1 MEFKIKR
8 ILLVEEEVAD
18 AQQILK
24 LLEKC
29 GQLKVSLKRVK
40 QIEMRIAILKEFDLV
55 LLAYP
60 LSDNCDLASIKIFQ
74 QHAPH
79 LPIVILSEIDNIDIA
94 ARSISSGAQDYL
106 IKNELEPKTFV
117 RSIRLAIERQ
127 RHTFEISQQA
137 LMKKMLDRIRQP
149 IDIKTILQTTSKVI
163 QEFLRCDRVVIYGC
177 ESGSAEI
184 VAVSDRTQCT
194 NAELERSI
202 EQFTQAID
210 FYNQS
215 SFLSESTATCAVENT
230 YDGISPLAIDP
241 QLIRSYLLL
250 PIYSQKSNL
259 AIEDDPS
266 FFSISNANSHGRE
279 ELWGMSIAYNI
290 HETRQWWD
298 WEISFLQS
306 LTTQVMVAVQRSQL
320 CYRLQAANKELQQLA
335 ILDGL
340 TGIANR
346 RYFDLVLNKEW
357 QRLAREQLPLSL
369 ILADVDYF
377 KAYNDTYGHQAGDRC
392 LQVIARI
399 LQNCIRRPADLVAR
413 YGGEEFALI
422 LPNTDAPG
430 ALFIANRIIRKLAQQ
445 NIPHIQ
451 SKVSQSVTL
460 SLGVTTKVPH
470 PKQPASTIVEVAD
483 SLLYRAK
490 KAGRNQLAVD
500 NRLVPSH
507 QVDTNG

>member
-1 MEFKIKR
+1 MEFQIKR
-8 ILLVEEEVAD
+8 ILLVEEKAAD
-18 AQQILK
+18 AQQVLR

-29 GQLKVSLKRVK
+29 SQLKVSLKRIR
-40 QIEMRIAILKEFDLV
+40 QIEMGIAILKEFDLI

-60 LSDNCDLASIKIFQ
+60 LSDNRDLTSIKIFQ

-79 LPIVILSEIDNIDIA
+79 LPIVILSKIDNLDIA
-94 ARSISSGAQDYL
+94 ARSISLGAQDYL
-106 IKNELEPKTFV
+106 IKNELKPKIFV
-117 RSIRLAIERQ
+117 RSIQLAIERQ
-127 RHTFEISQQA
+127 RHTFETSQQA
-137 LMKKMLDRIRQP
+137 LMKKMLDRICQS
-149 IDIKTILQTTSKVI
+149 IDINTILQTTAKVI

-177 ESGSAEI
+177 ESESTEI
-184 VAVSDRTQCT
+184 VAVSDRTEST
-194 NAELERSI
+194 NAELEPSI
-202 EQFTQAID
+202 EQFAQGID
-210 FYNQS
+210 FYKQS
-215 SFLSESTATCAVENT
+215 SFLSESTTVYAVENT
-230 YDGISPLAIDP
+230 YDGMSPLAIDS

-259 AIEDDPS
+259 AIENDSS
-266 FFSISNANSHGRE
+266 FFSIANANFHGRE
-279 ELWGMSIAYNI
+279 ELWGMFVAYNI
-290 HETRQWWD
+290 QETRQWWD
-298 WEISFLQS
+298 WEINFLQS
-306 LTTQVMVAVQRSQL
+306 LTTQVMVAVRRSQL
-320 CYRLQAANKELQQLA
+320 CGRLRAANKELQQLA

-392 LQVIARI
+392 LQTIARI

-422 LPNTDAPG
+422 LPNTDAQG
-430 ALFIANRIIRKLAQQ
+430 ALFIAHRIVRKLAQQ
-445 NIPHIQ
+445 NIPHLQ
-451 SKVSQSVTL
+451 SKVSQSVTF

-470 PKQPASTIVEVAD
+470 PKQSGSTIIEVAD

-500 NRLVPSH
+500 NGLVRSH
-507 QVDTNG
+507 QLDTNN